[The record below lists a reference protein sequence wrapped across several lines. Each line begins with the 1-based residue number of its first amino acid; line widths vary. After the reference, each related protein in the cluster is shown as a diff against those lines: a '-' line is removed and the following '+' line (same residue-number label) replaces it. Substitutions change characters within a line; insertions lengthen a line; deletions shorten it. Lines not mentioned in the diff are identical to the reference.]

1 MSEAQPGP
9 ADATRPGP
17 EDTKIITLARSARA
31 RLLWLCYSLVNASFP
46 VEVWRQPRVP
56 DSGAASLEAAVL
68 VSDADQPDPADLAA
82 VRDLGPDAIVFHAAP
97 DGSLRAT
104 LLP

>member
-1 MSEAQPGP
+1 MAVS
-9 ADATRPGP
+9 
-17 EDTKIITLARSARA
+17 
-31 RLLWLCYSLVNASFP
+31 
-46 VEVWRQPRVP
+46 
-56 DSGAASLEAAVL
+56 SGAASLEAAVL